1 MCGQAPG
8 RVDQVLQIAE
18 EERYW
23 DVLLSESSLRDSILW
38 DHVPRQPEGISPP
51 KNRVKSQV
59 AILQRSFEILG
70 CEPLL
75 LPELTSDGRDFAD
88 RFMAQSSFT
97 LPLSGDGALDR
108 LRSRRQKSGTTPSV
122 EKDVVTTVAPSCP
135 SGRAQKKKSKRP
147 SPVEST
153 DWLNNTIDLSFPSS
167 VAAHSEFG
175 LHLGEASKL
184 LFPEDQ
190 ARFENIGEIASMELS
205 ISRSF
210 QVCMY
215 FCVTIYVWINSRN
228 YCV

>member
-8 RVDQVLQIAE
+8 RVDQVLRIAE

-23 DVLLSESSLRDSILW
+23 NVLLSDSSLRDSTLW
-38 DHVPRQPEGISPP
+38 DHVPRQPEGISHP
-51 KNRVKSQV
+51 KNRAKSQV
-59 AILQRSFEILG
+59 TILQRSLEILG
-70 CEPLL
+70 CEPLF

-97 LPLSGDGALDR
+97 LPLAGDGAMER
-108 LRSRRQKSGTTPSV
+108 LRSRKQKTRTTPSV
-122 EKDVVTTVAPSCP
+122 EKEAVTITAPSCP
-135 SGRAQKKKSKRP
+135 SARAQKKNNKRP

-153 DWLNNTIDLSFPSS
+153 DWLSNTVDLSFPSS
-167 VAAHSEFG
+167 AAAHSEFG

-184 LFPEDQ
+184 LFPKDR

-210 QVCMY
+210 QVCMHSH
-215 FCVTIYVWINSRN
+215 VTIYVWTNSRY